1 MLETAKSFL
10 AALLMLF
17 KPRSELQAEILV
29 LRHQLNVLRRKAK
42 GRPRL
47 TSWDRLLFVWLYRLC
62 PSVLAAVAIIEPDTL
77 IRWHRNGF
85 RAYWRWKSRSR
96 GGRPRIP
103 QGIRKLIHEMSL
115 ANRLW
120 GAPRI
125 HGELLKLGIE
135 IAESTVAKYMGRR
148 DRRPGQSW
156 RTFLRNHA
164 DGIAAID
171 LLVVPTIGFRLL
183 YCLVIMGHGRRNLV
197 HHAITAH
204 PTAEW
209 IAQQI
214 VEAFPWDEAPKY
226 LVRDRDAVFGQIV
239 KRRLRGLGIRDRPIA
254 AKSPWQNG
262 HVERLTGS
270 IRRECL
276 DHTIVLGAA
285 HLRRIMTAYEAY
297 YNTARTHLSLSKDAP
312 IRRLVERSGQ
322 IVAQPMVGGLHHR
335 YVRI

>member
-1 MLETAKSFL
+1 
-10 AALLMLF
+10 
-17 KPRSELQAEILV
+17 
-29 LRHQLNVLRRKAK
+29 
-42 GRPRL
+42 
-47 TSWDRLLFVWLYRLC
+47 
-62 PSVLAAVAIIEPDTL
+62 LAAVAIIEPDTL

-103 QGIRKLIHEMSL
+103 QEIRKLIHEMSL

-254 AKSPWQNG
+254 PKSPWQNG
-262 HVERLTGS
+262 HVERLIGS

-276 DHTIVLGAA
+276 DHTIVLGEA

-322 IVAQPMVGGLHHR
+322 IGAQPMVGGLHHR

>member
-1 MLETAKSFL
+1 MVS
-10 AALLMLF
+10 
-17 KPRSELQAEILV
+17 
-29 LRHQLNVLRRKAK
+29 
-42 GRPRL
+42 
-47 TSWDRLLFVWLYRLC
+47 
-62 PSVLAAVAIIEPDTL
+62 
-77 IRWHRNGF
+77 
-85 RAYWRWKSRSR
+85 
-96 GGRPRIP
+96 
-103 QGIRKLIHEMSL
+103 
-115 ANRLW
+115 
-120 GAPRI
+120 
-125 HGELLKLGIE
+125 
-135 IAESTVAKYMGRR
+135 R
-148 DRRPGQSW
+148 DRRPGQGW

-197 HHAITAH
+197 RHAITAH

-209 IAQQI
+209 VAQQI

-254 AKSPWQNG
+254 PKSPWQNG
-262 HVERLTGS
+262 HMERLIGS

-276 DHTIVLGAA
+276 DHTIVLGEA

-297 YNTARTHLSLSKDAP
+297 YNTARTHLSLRKDAP

-322 IVAQPMVGGLHHR
+322 IAAQPMVGGLHHR